1 MGYAHPMRADT
12 GRTYICI
19 DLKSFYA
26 SVECAERGLDPFTT
40 NLVVADPERT
50 EKTICL
56 AITPAMKELGIRNRC
71 RLFEIPAGIDYLVI
85 KPRMRHYM
93 EVSAQIYSIY
103 LRFIAPEDIHVYS
116 IDECFIDATPY
127 LGLYGKTARQIARM
141 LMDEVF
147 AETRITATAGIGTNL
162 FLCKLALDITAKHV
176 EDGIGF
182 LDEDAFRRTIWNHR
196 PITDIWNIGPGIANR
211 LLKYGVKDLEGVA
224 RMPPSILYEEFGV
237 NAEFLIDH
245 ANGIE
250 PCTIAQIHAYEPQ
263 GSSITNGQVLSSDYS
278 FEEGLVV
285 LREMVEASVLELV
298 EKHLVTD
305 QLALYVGYARERGE
319 GGSERWF
326 EGGHGKRALG
336 AAPRRGALP
345 PDGRPGAPL
354 AQGEHLLWQPAGRR
368 LRHPRPVHQPRRRAQ
383 GALACAG
390 ADRHQGEVRQERRLQ
405 GDEPPG
411 KSYWQTTERAGGRPQ
426 RVIWCPTHTR
436 DKEQTWQSTKRPCA
450 NILTTPRCAMPGTS
464 PRPTATPRSSPWCT
478 SWRSSP
484 WSRP

>member
-1 MGYAHPMRADT
+1 MRADT

-127 LGLYGKTARQIARM
+127 LELYGKTARQIARM

-147 AETRITATAGIGTNL
+147 AETHITATAGIGTNL

-182 LDEDAFRRTIWNHR
+182 LDEEAFRRTIWNHR

-224 RMPPSILYEEFGV
+224 RMPPSVLYEEFGV

-263 GSSITNGQVLSSDYS
+263 GSSITTGQVLSSDYS

-285 LREMVEASVLELV
+285 LREMVESSVLELV

-336 AAPRRGALP
+336 SGRGGHGGGSRRIGERTNSLCKLWPRAEELYRQTVDP
-345 PDGRPGAPL
+345 GRPLRRVNICFGNLLDEDCATLDLFTNPEDELRERSL
-354 AQGEHLLWQPAGRR
+354 AQAQIAIKEKFGKNAVFKATSLQEKATGRQR
-368 LRHPRPVHQPRRRAQ
+368 NEQV
-383 GALACAG
+383 
-390 ADRHQGEVRQERRLQ
+390 
-405 GDEPPG
+405 
-411 KSYWQTTERAGGRPQ
+411 GG
-426 RVIWCPTHTR
+426 H
-436 DKEQTWQSTKRPCA
+436 SA
-450 NILTTPRCAMPGTS
+450 
-464 PRPTATPRSSPWCT
+464 
-478 SWRSSP
+478 
-484 WSRP
+484 